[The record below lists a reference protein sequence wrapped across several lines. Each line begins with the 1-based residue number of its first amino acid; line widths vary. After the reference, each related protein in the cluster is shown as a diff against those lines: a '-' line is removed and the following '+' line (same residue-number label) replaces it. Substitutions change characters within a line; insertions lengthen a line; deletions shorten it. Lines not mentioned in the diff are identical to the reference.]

1 MRDNGAM
8 IVSASSRTR
17 ECSYKIIIENAM
29 ATRYYIRLPEPA
41 KARGSDSDLAFK
53 SEGAEGFS
61 GELET
66 ALRTTALFDR
76 WKAKQAEPDEI
87 DQSLAAIDVNSTVT
101 ATHHDL
107 YIDLVVV
114 TSVPGP
120 VFKQR
125 LRLLAGSNW
134 QLSDVKAA

>member
-1 MRDNGAM
+1 
-8 IVSASSRTR
+8 
-17 ECSYKIIIENAM
+17 M
-29 ATRYYIRLPEPA
+29 ATRYYIRLPEPS
-41 KARGSDSDLAFK
+41 KARGNDPDLAFK
-53 SEGAEGFS
+53 SEGSEGFA
-61 GELET
+61 GELEN
-66 ALRTTALFDR
+66 ALRTPELFER
-76 WKAKQAEPDEI
+76 WKAKQEEPDEV
-87 DQSLAAIDVNSTVT
+87 DQSLGVVDLNSTVT

-114 TSVPGP
+114 TSLPGS